1 MKENEGTSTKFKK
14 EVKVTVRQ
22 ELFSSTDISRC
33 LNLVAGRN
41 QKEKTGGNCANLP

>member
-1 MKENEGTSTKFKK
+1 MKENEGTRTKFKQ
-14 EVKVTVRQ
+14 EVKVTVKQ

-41 QKEKTGGNCANLP
+41 QKEKTGVNCAN